1 MLLSIAQQPYRKVS
15 KLAGSPYGIYITVCS
30 PPLVPIPAGG
40 QAEWGRLGW
49 LWAAEKINIL
59 SLLRRR

>member
-30 PPLVPIPAGG
+30 PPNYSDANRRSRHNFTMG
-40 QAEWGRLGW
+40 
-49 LWAAEKINIL
+49 KISSRGMIISNVT
-59 SLLRRR
+59 S